1 MHLTAVAVQLA
12 PLGILILW
20 SVLSALGLDPNSR
33 CTTCGGCKPSASPPP
48 GSMFPDSTHVLGG
61 ASAAGLVGLLLAIDL
76 GVDEGVGRIEGQG
89 RIAAS
94 FLGSALAG
102 CSPSR

>member
-1 MHLTAVAVQLA
+1 MEWKSYNEWTMHVPEGVFRVKSGDKRAFEAEL
-12 PLGILILW
+12 
-20 SVLSALGLDPNSR
+20 R
-33 CTTCGGCKPSASPPP
+33 R
-48 GSMFPDSTHVLGG
+48 LGG

-89 RIAAS
+89 RIAAA

-102 CSPSR
+102 LLTFTLMHLRFRRGVVQCDVNHTPQP